1 MTIPLIP
8 KEAFILPSPKEL
20 FPYVPIH
27 PSVVDYLK
35 ENKLKALEDIPS
47 IKEVF
52 FNLTSTDLIY
62 RFNEERKTELMGL
75 IKDRLDPKDKPYLL
89 RGIFNGNCDSIE
101 QIYDMS
107 GRKFNFEPWKET
119 LGENNV
125 VKLNNL
131 LPHYTSSDQKLLV
144 VTTHN
149 YSSSEIDPIL
159 HLNWAIA
166 TNNETLKYL
175 EK

>member
-1 MTIPLIP
+1 MTIPLVP
-8 KEAFILPSPKEL
+8 KEAFILPPPKEL

-27 PSVVDYLK
+27 PSVIDYLK
-35 ENKLKALEDIPS
+35 KVKALEEIPS
-47 IKEVF
+47 IKESF
-52 FNLTSTDLIY
+52 FNFTSNDLTY
-62 RFNEERKTELMGL
+62 RFGEERKTELMGL

-101 QIYDMS
+101 QVYDMNWN
-107 GRKFNFEPWKET
+107 KFNFKPWKKT
-119 LGENNV
+119 LGDKNV
-125 VKLNNL
+125 TRLNNL

-149 YSSSEIDPIL
+149 PSSSEIDPIL

-166 TNNETLKYL
+166 VNNETLKYL
-175 EK
+175 K